1 MGLPPL
7 TGFVSKWSL
16 GTAALGTGLGIG
28 WIGAGALI
36 VSALLTALYM
46 MTIVIP
52 VYFPGK
58 EYRLANPGPVEN
70 KDPNAFMTGPFIVL
84 SAMAIIL
91 SVWASP
97 LLELIAR
104 IVVL

>member
-1 MGLPPL
+1 
-7 TGFVSKWSL
+7 
-16 GTAALGTGLGIG
+16 
-28 WIGAGALI
+28 
-36 VSALLTALYM
+36 
-46 MTIVIP
+46 
-52 VYFPGK
+52 
-58 EYRLANPGPVEN
+58 
-70 KDPNAFMTGPFIVL
+70 MTGPFIVL